1 MSIHDSN
8 SDKMAKYADFQD
20 IVMRR
25 LYLLEERV
33 IKLESVL
40 NPGIIKKSSNQ
51 DEEELKLWKQED
63 LRKLVFGQPS

>member
-40 NPGIIKKSSNQ
+40 NPGIIKKSNNQ

-63 LRKLVFGQPS
+63 LRKLVLGQPS